1 MRGDFTRFSH
11 QPDKHYADVLMQQG
25 RVQLDADWNEQ
36 RDIDDQRWRG
46 QTVDTV
52 GACGRPIDAPGFKL
66 ASPDGADLT
75 FQPGRIYVDG
85 LSYELTSE
93 LPYRDQPQLPDPE
106 PLVPR
111 AGTTD
116 LFYLDVWQRHVTA
129 VEDPKLREIALGGP
143 DTATRVETV
152 AQVKVFKDVGDLR
165 CHDPQEDFDAL
176 IGLSPGTMSARAASA
191 SQPAKDPCDVVP
203 GTGFRGVENRLYRV
217 EIHKGGGFGS
227 DPATFVWSRDNGSVL
242 ASVTKV
248 IGGPD
253 NRIEVSSLGRDKT
266 LRFSNRDWVEVLS
279 DRDELDGKPGTI
291 AQITNVDE
299 ASRTLS
305 LSGPVPPPDP
315 AQDAK
320 YPRRVRR
327 WDQKSPPIKV
337 TEATTEWFELEDGV
351 EIRFT
356 AEGFRT
362 GDFWVIPARAAPGTV
377 EGFEKAP
384 PRGIEHHYCRLALVT
399 WNSDSA
405 DQLSFTV
412 EECMPSFPPLTE
424 RGQAGCCTVTVG
436 DDPTS
441 RGDYDDI
448 QEAVDSLTGP
458 GRVCVLP
465 GDYQLADT
473 VVIGQDGVVVAGCG
487 GQARITA
494 ATGRPALRVAQ
505 ADGVR
510 LEELWV
516 EANAAPAVQATGCAG
531 LQVRGCRLASTGDGG
546 EALVI
551 SDSQDVQV
559 IGCRL
564 DGQEALSVQA
574 RRARLAGNRC
584 ASGGIW
590 LRDGSTDV
598 LIEDNDIADGPGAG
612 VALGGL
618 APEQLPSAKGAGVA
632 RVAVVGNRIQGMAGS
647 GVATVEPAE
656 GAALADVRDLTLAAN
671 QIRACARQQAQA
683 PYDKEAVGGITLRD
697 VASVRIHDNLIVGN
711 GDGEP
716 ACGIFV
722 HTCQGLRVWGNTV
735 TGNGARQADDEPK
748 VYQAGIVAMLA
759 VGGQLPGAGEAA
771 ERSDVEAA
779 MIHDNTVVSPSGHA
793 LLAVALGPISVA
805 GNTLTAQEPALQP
818 YQESRAGQAVYVASL
833 GRTPFMSDAALG
845 FGLGVGSLSR
855 CQPDGDG
862 VLLASAAQVGTVF
875 PEGLVLLE
883 GNQVTL
889 RAAEMDVDPPSA
901 AVAVLSTG
909 DAALLGNQV
918 GVQVGDGMI
927 WAGVTA
933 FAPTVRAS
941 ANRFTETPCRAV
953 LSYFSVGL
961 ANLATDNQ
969 ANHCLGVLGSQRV
982 NEHNQVLLA
991 DCEPITAALEAR
1003 RP

>member
-11 QPDKHYADVLMQQG
+11 QPGKHYADVLMQQG

-46 QTVDTV
+46 QTIDTV
-52 GACGRPIDAPGFKL
+52 GASGRPIGAPGFTI
-66 ASPDGADLT
+66 APPDGADLT

-85 LSYELTSE
+85 LFYELTSK
-93 LPYRDQPQLPDPE
+93 LSYSTQPQLPEPE
-106 PLVPR
+106 ALAPR

-165 CHDPQEDFDAL
+165 CHDPQKDFDDL
-176 IGLSPGTMSARAASA
+176 VRLSPGMMSARAASA

-242 ASVTKV
+242 ASVTRV

-305 LSGPVPPPDP
+305 LSVPIPAHDP
-315 AQDAK
+315 E
-320 YPRRVRR
+320 YLPRVRR
-327 WDQKSPPIKV
+327 WDQQSPPIEV
-337 TEATTEWFELEDGV
+337 TKAENKWFELEDGI
-351 EIRFT
+351 EIQFT

-377 EGFEKAP
+377 EGFEDAR
-384 PRGIEHHYCRLALVT
+384 PRGIAHHYCRLALVT

-405 DQLSFTV
+405 DKLSFTV
-412 EECMPSFPPLTE
+412 EECVPSFPPLTE

-441 RGDYDDI
+441 RGDYNDI
-448 QEAVDSLTGP
+448 QEAIDSLTGP
-458 GRVCVLP
+458 GRVCILP

-473 VVIGQDGVVVAGCG
+473 VVIGRAGVVVAGCG

-494 ATGRPALRVAQ
+494 ATGKPALRVAQ
-505 ADGVR
+505 ADGVG

-516 EANAAPAVQATGCAG
+516 EANAAPAVQATGCTG
-531 LQVRGCRLASTGDGG
+531 LQVRGCRLTSTGDGG

-551 SDSQDVQV
+551 SDSDDVQV
-559 IGCRL
+559 LDCRL

-574 RRARLAGNRC
+574 RQARLAGNRC

-590 LRDGSTDV
+590 LRDGSADV
-598 LIEDNDIADGPGAG
+598 LIGDNDIADGPGAG

-618 APEQLPSAKGAGVA
+618 APEQPPSAKGAGVA

-647 GVATVEPAE
+647 GVATVAPAE
-656 GAALADVRDLTLAAN
+656 DAALADVRDLTLAAN
-671 QIRACARQQAQA
+671 QIRACARQQAQ
-683 PYDKEAVGGITLRD
+683 PRFDEEAVGGITLRD
-697 VASVRIHDNLIVGN
+697 VSSVRIHDNLIVGN
-711 GDGEP
+711 GDGEIP

-722 HTCQGLRVWGNTV
+722 HTCRGLRVWDNTL
-735 TGNGARQADDEPK
+735 TGNGTRQPGDDPK
-748 VYQAGIVAMLA
+748 VYQAGIVALLV
-759 VGGQLPGAGEAA
+759 VGGQPPGASEAA
-771 ERSDVEAA
+771 EGSDVEAA

-793 LLAVALGPISVA
+793 LLAVALGSISVA
-805 GNTLTAQEPALQP
+805 GNTLTVQEPALQP
-818 YQESRAGQAVYVASL
+818 LPESRAGHAVYLASV
-833 GRTPFMSDAALG
+833 GRSPVLSDAALG
-845 FGLGVGSLSR
+845 FGLAVGSLSR
-855 CQPDGDG
+855 CQPNDDG
-862 VLLASAAQVGTVF
+862 VLLASAPFVGRPF

-889 RAAEMDVDPPSA
+889 RAPAMGVDPPSA
-901 AVAVLSTG
+901 AVAIRSTG
-909 DAALLGNQV
+909 DAALLDNQV
-918 GVQVGDGMI
+918 RTQVGDGMI

-933 FAPTVRAS
+933 FAPTLRAS
-941 ANRFTETPCRAV
+941 ANRFIETPCRAV
-953 LSYFSVGL
+953 LSYHSVGL
-961 ANLATDNQ
+961 ANLATGNQ
-969 ANHCLGVLGSQRV
+969 ANHCLGVLGSQV
-982 NEHNQVLLA
+982 VEEENQVLLA
-991 DCEPITAALEAR
+991 DCERITAALNPR